1 MGKNMETEAS
11 CINIIGAGT
20 EIKGDIKTSGDM
32 RIDGKLT
39 GNFSSGQKLV
49 IGQSGIIEGDIKCKD
64 CDISGKVIGNMHVTE
79 LLTLKATADVMGD
92 ISTNKIV
99 IEPGAQFSGVCKMHQ
114 NMQGKQEQTKS
125 KD

>member
-1 MGKNMETEAS
+1 METEAS